1 MARQRSVDFWLLA
14 LQILL
19 DSILLYLS
27 FCFAF
32 FIRFHSGLFQV
43 TRGMPSF
50 ISYAEVFPAAT
61 VVMLL
66 VFKSM
71 GLYVKKEFGKELQLF
86 QTIKAVSLGTFILT
100 SLTFLYREISYSRL
114 LVVIAW
120 FLGAF
125 MIVLGRFLMRF
136 IRKNIYLVLKLH
148 KNFLIIGA
156 GECSKIIMQSLLKVD
171 PDLYKVVGVL
181 NHIEQVDSSL
191 TDYKISSTLPILGS
205 VDQLPAL
212 LTSQK
217 IDEVILTVPGL
228 EHKKIVEIIL
238 ACEKEMVNFRM
249 VPDIFE
255 ILTTQVELEN
265 FHGITLLGLK
275 QFPLEKAINRFYKR
289 TVDVLGASFGL
300 ILLSPLFLLIG
311 CLIKKDSAGTIFYT
325 QERIGQDGKHFMMIK
340 FRTMSPDAEKKTG
353 PVWAKEDDPRRTRIG
368 AFLRRFN
375 LDELPQLWNVLKADM
390 SLVGPRPERPHF
402 VNEFKGKI
410 PRYMSRHRIKSGMT
424 GWAQVNG
431 LRGNTSILERIKY
444 DLYYLENWSIWFD
457 LKIILK
463 TFFARQNAY

>member
-1 MARQRSVDFWLLA
+1 MARQRSVDFWILS

-19 DSILLYLS
+19 DSVLLYLS

-71 GLYVKKEFGKELQLF
+71 GLYVKREFGKELQLF
-86 QTIKAVSLGTFILT
+86 QTIKAVSLGMFILT
-100 SLTFLYREISYSRL
+100 SLTFIYREVSYSRL
-114 LVVIAW
+114 LVVVAW
-120 FLGAF
+120 LLGVF
-125 MIVLGRFLMRF
+125 IILFGRFLIRF
-136 IRKNIYLVLKLH
+136 LRKTIYLAFKLH

-181 NHIEQVDSSL
+181 NHIEQEDASL

-205 VDQLPAL
+205 IDQLPTL

-238 ACEKEMVNFRM
+238 SCEKEMVNFRM

-289 TVDVLGASFGL
+289 TIDILGASFGL
-300 ILLSPLFLLIG
+300 IILTPLFLLLSG
-311 CLIKKDSAGTIFYT
+311 LIKKDSSGSVFYK

-340 FRTMSPDAEKKTG
+340 FRTMKQNAEEKTG
-353 PVWAKEDDPRRTRIG
+353 PVWAKEDDPRRTKIG
-368 AFLRRFN
+368 AFLRQFN

-457 LKIILK
+457 LRIILK